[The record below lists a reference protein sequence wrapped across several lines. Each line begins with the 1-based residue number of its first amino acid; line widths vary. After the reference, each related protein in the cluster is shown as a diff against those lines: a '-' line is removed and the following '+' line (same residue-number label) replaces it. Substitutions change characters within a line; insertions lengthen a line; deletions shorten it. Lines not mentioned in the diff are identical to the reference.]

1 MPMTTTIY
9 HKNDLFNINN
19 INKVPSCHNN
29 SNCTYNTNI
38 KKTNKQ
44 FARTPN
50 HSKTKNVS
58 FAFQLNVAERLASEI
73 QNYENSRDIRKI
85 PSVISSSHS
94 NSKKNKQQ
102 QHIITNEEYYENFLS
117 KLKQDELF
125 TDNKKIESISVL
137 KKIPLKKRNS
147 FTILIPN
154 ISKKIS
160 QHSVGIS
167 KIRDIPTGIV
177 RMKNSRKVKGCK
189 GAGSSIQESI
199 DLTKDKDRKGDDRKI
214 SGLSN
219 NLLNQL
225 KLNDCDTENNCND
238 SNSKKKQNVNNV
250 NDVNNDGIIV
260 NNNNNNTIRNVNEG
274 NNNNK
279 GEITLNY
286 NNIKRKSIFCCIPF
300 KLHK

>member
-9 HKNDLFNINN
+9 HKNDLFIINN

-29 SNCTYNTNI
+29 SNCTNNTNI
-38 KKTNKQ
+38 KKSNKQ

-58 FAFQLNVAERLASEI
+58 FAFQLNVAERLVSEI

-102 QHIITNEEYYENFLS
+102 QQHIITNEEYYEDFLS

-147 FTILIPN
+147 HTILIPN

-160 QHSVGIS
+160 QHSVGMS
-167 KIRDIPTGIV
+167 KIREIPTGIV

-199 DLTKDKDRKGDDRKI
+199 DLTKDKDRKGVDRKI

-219 NLLNQL
+219 NLLNQF

-250 NDVNNDGIIV
+250 NDVNKPKINVDADSIIV
-260 NNNNNNTIRNVNEG
+260 NENVITDDEFFDDFFNE
-274 NNNNK
+274 
-279 GEITLNY
+279 
-286 NNIKRKSIFCCIPF
+286 
-300 KLHK
+300 

>member
-1 MPMTTTIY
+1 
-9 HKNDLFNINN
+9 
-19 INKVPSCHNN
+19 
-29 SNCTYNTNI
+29 
-38 KKTNKQ
+38 
-44 FARTPN
+44 
-50 HSKTKNVS
+50 VS

-85 PSVISSSHS
+85 PSVISSSYS
-94 NSKKNKQQ
+94 NSKKNK

-125 TDNKKIESISVL
+125 TDNKKMKSISVL

-147 FTILIPN
+147 HTILIPN

-160 QHSVGIS
+160 QHSVGMS

-219 NLLNQL
+219 NLLNQF

-260 NNNNNNTIRNVNEG
+260 NNNNIIKNVNEG
-274 NNNNK
+274 INNK

>member
-29 SNCTYNTNI
+29 SNYTNNTNI

-58 FAFQLNVAERLASEI
+58 FAFKLNVAERLASEI

-102 QHIITNEEYYENFLS
+102 QQHIITNEEYYENFLS
-117 KLKQDELF
+117 KLKQEELF
-125 TDNKKIESISVL
+125 RDNKKMESISVL

-147 FTILIPN
+147 YTILIPN

-160 QHSVGIS
+160 QHSVGMS
-167 KIRDIPTGIV
+167 KITSIV
-177 RMKNSRKVKGCK
+177 KIKNSRKVKGYK

-199 DLTKDKDRKGDDRKI
+199 DLTKDKDRKGVDRKI

-219 NLLNQL
+219 NMLNQL

-250 NDVNNDGIIV
+250 NDINNDGIIV
-260 NNNNNNTIRNVNEG
+260 NNNNNTIRNVNEG
-274 NNNNK
+274 NNK
-279 GEITLNY
+279 GEATLNY